1 MLAALL
7 ILATIPDD
15 AHRVVYVDRA
25 ELNHV
30 MVCKDGQWRQSL
42 CQWILW
48 DYDGVRGC
56 YVVVAWALAKDCGG
70 ATRIA
75 GEWRLLFRRR
85 TGGETVIVSPACVQE
100 TWSVGDP
107 EVENRDVL
115 PSGRRR
121 GVR

>member
-1 MLAALL
+1 MLAALVL
-7 ILATIPDD
+7 LAASPTHLEPI
-15 AHRVVYVDRA
+15 HVDRA

-30 MVCKDGQWRQSL
+30 MVCRDGCWQESL

-48 DYDGVRGC
+48 DFDGRRGC
-56 YVVVAWALAKDCGG
+56 YVVVAWAMAKDCGG
-70 ATRIA
+70 ATRI
-75 GEWRLLFRRR
+75 GREWRLLFRRR
-85 TGGETVIVSPACVQE
+85 MGSQVAIVAPAVVTE
-100 TWSVGDP
+100 TWTVGDP